1 MKRAALAALAAGII
15 LLSFLFSACGDA
27 SVKLTYA
34 GDRASGA
41 TAVSSDNASGTMA
54 NNNSLSDSEY
64 NRYVDICN
72 TGYRYLVGIG
82 VEKDYAKAFECF
94 QMAAD
99 YGIPEAITNLG
110 YCYERGI
117 NVDVDYTRAVELYE
131 KAASLGDSSGMNNL
145 GWCYEQGL
153 GVEQSYE
160 QAYEYYCRA
169 SMKNN
174 ASAYENRLYLERNG
188 FVK

>member
-1 MKRAALAALAAGII
+1 MKRSALAALAAGII
-15 LLSFLFSACGDA
+15 LLSFLFSACGEV

-41 TAVSSDNASGTMA
+41 TAVSSGNASDTAADG
-54 NNNSLSDSEY
+54 NNEADSEY

-72 TGYRYLVGIG
+72 TGYSYLVGIG

-94 QMAAD
+94 QEAAD

-117 NVDVDYTRAVELYE
+117 NVDIDYSRAVELYE
-131 KAASLGDSSGMNNL
+131 KASELGDSSGMNNL

-160 QAYEYYCRA
+160 RAYEYYYRA

>member
-1 MKRAALAALAAGII
+1 MKRSVLAAVAAGII
-15 LLSFLFSACGDA
+15 LLSFLFSACGEA

-41 TAVSSDNASGTMA
+41 TAVSTDSASGTTDDNEA
-54 NNNSLSDSEY
+54 DSEY
-64 NRYVDICN
+64 NHYVDICN
-72 TGYRYLVGIG
+72 TGYSYLVGIG
-82 VEKDYAKAFECF
+82 VEKDYAKAFEYF
-94 QMAAD
+94 QEAAD

-117 NVDVDYTRAVELYE
+117 NVDIDYRRAVDLYE
-131 KAASLGDSSGMNNL
+131 KAAALGDSSAMNNL

-160 QAYEYYCRA
+160 KAYEYYCRA
-169 SMKNN
+169 SMKSN
-174 ASAYENRLYLERNG
+174 ALAYENRLYLERNG

>member
-1 MKRAALAALAAGII
+1 MKRSVLAAVAAGII
-15 LLSFLFSACGDA
+15 LLSFLFSACGEA

-41 TAVSSDNASGTMA
+41 TAVSTDSASGTTDDNEA
-54 NNNSLSDSEY
+54 DSEY
-64 NRYVDICN
+64 NHYVDICN
-72 TGYRYLVGIG
+72 TGYSYLVGIG
-82 VEKDYAKAFECF
+82 VEKDYAKAFEYF
-94 QMAAD
+94 QEAAD

-117 NVDVDYTRAVELYE
+117 NVDIDYSRAVELYE
-131 KAASLGDSSGMNNL
+131 KAAEFGDSSAMNNL

-160 QAYEYYCRA
+160 KAYEYYYRA
-169 SMKNN
+169 SMKSN

>member
-1 MKRAALAALAAGII
+1 MKRSALAAVAVGII
-15 LLSFLFSACGDA
+15 LLSFLFSACGEA

-34 GDRASGA
+34 GDRASSPA
-41 TAVSSDNASGTMA
+41 AVSSDSAPGAADGNISG
-54 NNNSLSDSEY
+54 DSEY

-72 TGYRYLVGIG
+72 EGCAYLVGIG

-94 QMAAD
+94 QEAAD

-117 NVDVDYTRAVELYE
+117 NVDIDYTRAVELYE
-131 KAASLGDSSGMNNL
+131 KAAALGDSSGMNNL

-160 QAYEYYCRA
+160 QAYEYYYRA
-169 SMKNN
+169 SMKSNV
-174 ASAYENRLYLERNG
+174 SAYENRLYLERNG